1 MHRSKKF
8 IHYLDGY
15 CNKPELTLEDCSRLT
30 SNINRQFHR
39 KYGPPPDVYLSFDAN
54 LADIANP
61 LGGILP
67 PLHDLDYKPL
77 TAPATAPHAHS
88 QPHVEHICVKTKT
101 VNIETDVK
109 SLVDLLHIINTHEY
123 DAETQYNID
132 LKSLHA
138 IKEEMTLLNEMIG
151 MDSIKTAVMNQLL
164 YFIQNLGSGDAGNG
178 DFKHTVIC
186 GPPGTGK
193 TEIAK
198 LIGKMYSKV
207 GILKNN
213 VFKKV
218 TRSDLI
224 AGYLGQTAI
233 KTQKVVT
240 ECIGGVL
247 FIDEAYSL
255 AAQDGN
261 DSFSK
266 ECLDTLCEAL
276 SDHKTDLMVII
287 AGYEDDLNGTFFKV
301 NRGLESRFIW
311 KFRMD
316 PYTADELMRIFEKKI
331 ADNGWNLNIDTH
343 ILRAWFTRNHKK
355 FVHYGRDMEQL
366 FTYAKIHHS
375 RRIYGKPT
383 ELRKKIT
390 IDDLTCAFDVFET
403 NKKKEAVP
411 DYLQNIY
418 V

>member
-15 CNKPELTLEDCSRLT
+15 CNKSELTLEDCTRLT

-77 TAPATAPHAHS
+77 TAHAPATAL
-88 QPHVEHICVKTKT
+88 PHVEHICVKTKT
-101 VNIETDVK
+101 VTIETDVK

-132 LKSLHA
+132 LKSLHS

-151 MDSIKTAVMNQLL
+151 MDGIKTAVMNQLL

-233 KTQKVVT
+233 KTNKVVT

-331 ADNGWNLNIDTH
+331 ADNGWNLNIDTP
-343 ILRAWFTRNHKK
+343 ILRGWFTRNHKK

-390 IDDLTCAFDVFET
+390 IDDLACAFDVFET

>member
-15 CNKPELTLEDCSRLT
+15 CNKTELTIEDCTRLT
-30 SNINRQFHR
+30 SSINRQFHR

-77 TAPATAPHAHS
+77 TSPAPASTI
-88 QPHVEHICVKTKT
+88 PHVEHICVKTKT
-101 VNIETDVK
+101 VTIETDVK

-138 IKEEMTLLNEMIG
+138 IKTEMVLLNEMIG
-151 MDSIKTAVMNQLL
+151 MDGIKTAVMNQLL

-233 KTQKVVT
+233 KTNKVVT

-331 ADNGWNLNIDTH
+331 ADNGWNLNIDTP

-375 RRIYGKPT
+375 RRIYGKST

>member
-1 MHRSKKF
+1 
-8 IHYLDGY
+8 
-15 CNKPELTLEDCSRLT
+15 
-30 SNINRQFHR
+30 
-39 KYGPPPDVYLSFDAN
+39 
-54 LADIANP
+54 LADLSNP

-67 PLHDLDYKPL
+67 PLHDLDMKPL
-77 TAPATAPHAHS
+77 TAPAPASST
-88 QPHVEHICVKTKT
+88 PHVEHICVKTKT
-101 VNIETDVK
+101 VTIETDVK

-123 DAETQYNID
+123 DAQTQYNID

-138 IKEEMTLLNEMIG
+138 IKEEMTLLNDMIG
-151 MDSIKTAVMNQLL
+151 LDSIKTAVMNQLL

-233 KTQKVVT
+233 KTNKVVT

-311 KFRMD
+311 KFRME

-331 ADNGWNLNIDTH
+331 ADNGWQLNIESP

-383 ELRKKIT
+383 DLRKKIT

>member
-15 CNKPELTLEDCSRLT
+15 CNKTELTIEDCTRLT
-30 SNINRQFHR
+30 SSINRQFHR

-77 TAPATAPHAHS
+77 TSPAPASTI
-88 QPHVEHICVKTKT
+88 PHVEHICVKTKT
-101 VNIETDVK
+101 VTIETDVK

-138 IKEEMTLLNEMIG
+138 IKTEMVLLNEMIG
-151 MDSIKTAVMNQLL
+151 MDGIKTAVMNQLL

-233 KTQKVVT
+233 KTNKVVT

-276 SDHKTDLMVII
+276 SDHKTDLIVII

-331 ADNGWNLNIDTH
+331 ADNGWNLNIDTP

-366 FTYAKIHHS
+366 FTYAKIHQS
-375 RRIYGKPT
+375 RRIYGKST

>member
-15 CNKPELTLEDCSRLT
+15 CNKSELTLEDCTRLT
-30 SNINRQFHR
+30 SNINKQYNR

-77 TAPATAPHAHS
+77 TTTAL
-88 QPHVEHICVKTKT
+88 PHVEHICVKTKT
-101 VNIETDVK
+101 VTIETDVK

-138 IKEEMTLLNEMIG
+138 IKAEMVLLNEMIG

-331 ADNGWNLNIDTH
+331 ADNGWQLNIDTP